1 MSTADDKSIVRHLKQ
16 VNQSVTTEV
25 KHRSRNAVATRQAI
39 LEAAR
44 NRFMAHSYDD
54 VGMRDVARDVGVD
67 AALVSRY
74 FGGKEELFIDVLD
87 SCKKRSLMDG
97 PRETFG
103 ERVARE
109 IIYGPQNADEHIG
122 FSGLLVL
129 LRSIG
134 SSKAMDIVQ
143 RTSNQTFFEPLTEW
157 LGGTHAAGRAR
168 LVAGMIMGVS
178 ISRELS
184 DGYSM
189 LEAPERE
196 AMVQHF
202 ASILQRIIDGSE

>member
-1 MSTADDKSIVRHLKQ
+1 MTVTSISRP
-16 VNQSVTTEV
+16 
-25 KHRSRNAVATRQAI
+25 RNAVATRQAI

-44 NRFMAHSYDD
+44 ERFTAHSFDD

-74 FGGKEELFIDVLD
+74 FGSKEDLFVEVLD

-103 ERVARE
+103 ERVARDVILGPDE
-109 IIYGPQNADEHIG
+109 INDDGSVS
-122 FSGLLVL
+122 FSGLLIL

-143 RTSNQTFFEPLTEW
+143 TTSNKNFFEPLTEW
-157 LGGTHAAGRAR
+157 IGGRNAAGRAR
-168 LVAGMIMGVS
+168 LVAGIIMGVS
-178 ISRELS
+178 VGREMN
-184 DGYSM
+184 DGY
-189 LEAPERE
+189 LRIGAADRE
-196 AMVQHF
+196 AMIRHL
-202 ASILQRIIDGSE
+202 ARILQSIVDGEE

>member
-1 MSTADDKSIVRHLKQ
+1 MTSPYCTDKRQIGLSL
-16 VNQSVTTEV
+16 TTEV

-74 FGGKEELFIDVLD
+74 FGGKEELFGEALD
-87 SCKKRSLMDG
+87 SCGKRSLIEGD
-97 PRETFG
+97 RATFG
-103 ERVARE
+103 ERIARE
-109 IIYGPQNADEHIG
+109 IIIVPAKDENDVS
-122 FSGLLVL
+122 FSALLIL

-134 SSKAMDIVQ
+134 SSKAMSVVQ
-143 RTSNQTFFEPLTEW
+143 ENSNENFFEPLTVW
-157 LGGTHAAGRAR
+157 LGGQHAVGRAR
-168 LVAGMIMGVS
+168 LLAGMIMGVA

-184 DGYSM
+184 DGYSTVA
-189 LEAPERE
+189 EPERE

-202 ASILQRIIDGSE
+202 AGILQRIVDGAE